1 MRLGIYRHYKGNLY
15 LVKAIARHTE
25 TLESLV
31 CYQSLYG
38 DFGNWVRPQTMFEGK
53 IIDEVEDELHM
64 VLEVPMPILTNLYL
78 FGFKRSFLFCN
89 ITKNCIWKY
98 RHRIVYD
105 I

>member
-1 MRLGIYRHYKGNLY
+1 MRLGLYRHYKGNLY

-53 IIDEVEDELHM
+53 TEYEGKLVDRFTFVNNPSEEP
-64 VLEVPMPILTNLYL
+64 PMA
-78 FGFKRSFLFCN
+78 RE
-89 ITKNCIWKY
+89 
-98 RHRIVYD
+98 
-105 I
+105 